1 MRRALNEPLG
11 KHAPWEP
18 RPASQTVSFC
28 GLAQDLQRLNR
39 MLSQANVNINL
50 FIGRGKFRT
59 SSELTERAGGGMW
72 KPTLV
77 NMLQTAQ
84 LGQFISH
91 L

>member
-11 KHAPWEP
+11 KHALWEP
-18 RPASQTVSFC
+18 RPASQTVSF
-28 GLAQDLQRLNR
+28 GLARDLQRSNR
-39 MLSQANVNINL
+39 TLSQANVNINL

-77 NMLQTAQ
+77 NMSQTAQ

-91 L
+91 P